1 MDHKIIYYFNH
12 FSRYFISKY
21 GKICLWQPRL
31 IFEESVP
38 PFSTIDNSFDPEMIY
53 KYDKG
58 KIKFKITVSFIHANV
73 VTLYIFYELDT
84 WFRDLNTNFT
94 FDNCLFGAVKL
105 TKNSDSDKYDILVV
119 VLDLLY
125 VHNFTGQS
133 VAGVKMLLFL
143 VLIWAH
149 LCLLIIRRKIS

>member
-1 MDHKIIYYFNH
+1 M
-12 FSRYFISKY
+12 
-21 GKICLWQPRL
+21 
-31 IFEESVP
+31 FEESVP

-143 VLIWAH
+143 VLI
-149 LCLLIIRRKIS
+149 